1 MTTISFHDQRMDMVE
16 AQIVSRGVVDR
27 RVHPKEERMT
37 EPLIEP
43 RLFRVQGWAPVADVS
58 ESDTELLVRFEV
70 PGIEDKDLEVAVV
83 GDALVVAGEKRE
95 EAETSGEDRHRCERR
110 FGAFRRVIALPKT
123 VEPDR
128 AQAETGSGILTVR
141 IPKKAGVKPR
151 HIEVKPGPRAASLKA
166 E

>member
-1 MTTISFHDQRMDMVE
+1 MTVTLIQRRSPTDGELGRLRDEM
-16 AQIVSRGVVDR
+16 
-27 RVHPKEERMT
+27 ERAIETMLT

-58 ESDTELLVRFEV
+58 ESDTELLVRMEI
-70 PGIEDKDLEVAVV
+70 PGIDEKDLEVAVI
-83 GDALVVAGEKRE
+83 GDALVVSGEKRE
-95 EAETSGEDRHRCERR
+95 EEETSGEDWHRCERR
-110 FGAFRRVIALPKT
+110 FGSFRRVITLPKT

-128 AQAETGSGILTVR
+128 AAAETDSGILTVR

-151 HIEVKPGPRAASLKA
+151 HIEVKPTPKAATLKA